1 MRVRAFGLLRPGSDR
16 PSQAGKLAT
25 GLRLNPPCSFAQTA
39 IRTFAKLSS
48 KLNFRRPAIG
58 HRCWSPPVFSVLSSS
73 PLPAFQ
79 RADRTR
85 YRGRSTDPRRRGT
98 PGLSTVVAFCETLA
112 RRRGFPALYG
122 LQNGFPGHSCPIR
135 WGRRHSRIGRARALL
150 SPSPQSAAQPVSFS
164 LARPRDLEGDK
175 IAIQWAECLVYSL
188 TPSGVLAENHPKN
201 RGFGGILRGQKCLRR
216 RFSRRSPVG
225 EWSCGARSM
234 GGVPP
239 LGDRAE
245 DRKLVVMD
253 SEAEIVRAIFRR
265 YAELCSAADR
275 SDGIS

>member
-1 MRVRAFGLLRPGSDR
+1 M
-16 PSQAGKLAT
+16 AT

-135 WGRRHSRIGRARALL
+135 WGRRHSRIGRARALV
-150 SPSPQSAAQPVSFS
+150 SPAPQCAAQPVSFS
-164 LARPRDLEGDK
+164 HARPL
-175 IAIQWAECLVYSL
+175 
-188 TPSGVLAENHPKN
+188 
-201 RGFGGILRGQKCLRR
+201 
-216 RFSRRSPVG
+216 SR
-225 EWSCGARSM
+225 GARSM
-234 GGVPP
+234 PRVFGRGSRSQPAALVS
-239 LGDRAE
+239 DRDDAALFPAI
-245 DRKLVVMD
+245 R
-253 SEAEIVRAIFRR
+253 IVARYGSAKSGRAPRVR
-265 YAELCSAADR
+265 TACRPCADPRCSSRTYD
-275 SDGIS
+275 

>member
-1 MRVRAFGLLRPGSDR
+1 M
-16 PSQAGKLAT
+16 AT

-201 RGFGGILRGQKCLRR
+201 RGFAGILRGQKCLKRGQKCLRR

-225 EWSCGARSM
+225 EWSRGARSM
-234 GGVPP
+234 PRVFGRGSRSQPAALVS
-239 LGDRAE
+239 DRDDAALFPAIRILE
-245 DRKLVVMD
+245 RDGSAKSGR
-253 SEAEIVRAIFRR
+253 ARRVRAGS
-265 YAELCSAADR
+265 L
-275 SDGIS
+275 GK

>member
-1 MRVRAFGLLRPGSDR
+1 M
-16 PSQAGKLAT
+16 AT

-201 RGFGGILRGQKCLRR
+201 RGFVGILRGQKCPKR
-216 RFSRRSPVG
+216 RFLRRSPVG
-225 EWSCGARSM
+225 EWSRGARSM
-234 GGVPP
+234 PRVFGRGSRSQPAALVS
-239 LGDRAE
+239 DRDPAHLFLF
-245 DRKLVVMD
+245 KLPHFVARW
-253 SEAEIVRAIFRR
+253 S
-265 YAELCSAADR
+265 SA
-275 SDGIS
+275 SHSV